1 MRGLGS
7 AIIRGGLYELCYLSV
22 ILRHI
27 KIFCK
32 GAHKY
37 YMTKN
42 VGFSRCIY
50 VLGITLADVILL
62 LKTLL
67 FTLMSWQFL
76 CRNLKNLTDLYQNQ
90 MILHEAATK
99 DTKYVHA
106 TRLKN
111 QILQHLPCLRE
122 TKKWKFKFLTLKSEM
137 GRALLEAC

>member
-27 KIFCK
+27 EIFCK

-42 VGFSRCIY
+42 VGFSRYIY
-50 VLGITLADVILL
+50 VLGITLVDVILL

-67 FTLMSWQFL
+67 FTLMS
-76 CRNLKNLTDLYQNQ
+76 
-90 MILHEAATK
+90 
-99 DTKYVHA
+99 
-106 TRLKN
+106 
-111 QILQHLPCLRE
+111 
-122 TKKWKFKFLTLKSEM
+122 
-137 GRALLEAC
+137 